1 VVPELPHGTH
11 KIKWFI
17 TDGCGNNREY
27 EYTFTVK
34 DCKAPTVVCFN
45 GLSVNIMPTGM
56 VTLWDT
62 DFLQYTEDN
71 CTPTGQLKTA
81 IRKCGAGT
89 GFPVDGNGNPITN
102 VTFTCAELGT
112 QCVELWSIDAAG
124 NADYCETYVIVQD
137 NLGNCPGNNINVAGA
152 LKTEM
157 TDGVEEAVVNIDGTS
172 TFAPPYSYFDLSDH
186 VNGVLPGDE
195 QRSFGRYVHDCS

>member
-1 VVPELPHGTH
+1 
-11 KIKWFI
+11 
-17 TDGCGNNREY
+17 
-27 EYTFTVK
+27 
-34 DCKAPTVVCFN
+34 
-45 GLSVNIMPTGM
+45 
-56 VTLWDT
+56 
-62 DFLQYTEDN
+62 
-71 CTPTGQLKTA
+71 
-81 IRKCGAGT
+81 
-89 GFPVDGNGNPITN
+89 

-157 TDGVEEAVVNIDGTS
+157 TDGVEEAVLVNIDGTS
-172 TFAPPYSYFDLSDH
+172 NFAPPYSYFDLSDQD
-186 VNGVLPGDE
+186 GIYAGDE